1 MIDLFDSFGR
11 KIELGKKIASGGE
24 GVVYEVPSLG
34 NNIAAKMYTGAML
47 RDKQEKLRRMAMGY
61 KESLKKIAA
70 WPQITLHESVGGSTR
85 GFLMERLIGYEPI
98 HHLYGPSHRKQ
109 RYPDKDWSFL
119 VFTARNTAS
128 AFQTLHSH
136 DCVIGDVN
144 PNLVFVGS
152 NSTVKLIDCDSFQ
165 IFADGRCYP
174 CEVGS
179 PHFTPPEL
187 QNSSTFRGI
196 VRTVNQDNFGLAVL
210 LFHILLMGRHPF
222 SGIFSGTGDNP
233 LEKSIGQFRYAF
245 GRNAAIKGIAP
256 PPNSIT
262 TAILP
267 GTISELFERAFTE
280 QGTFPGSRPSAQEWV
295 IALDSLREQLRSC
308 NQESNHKY
316 FSGLSSCPWCVQEQK
331 SGFYFFISY
340 GNSRPGYEG
349 FDLSQIWA
357 RIIAIEPPEPPPE
370 LTTYSFQVS
379 PEPLS
384 RPVTLSKFIT
394 ILQKTAAAGLVL
406 VCLFTEPQFFVY
418 ALIISLS
425 LFFLGFQSNYTK
437 EKKRRKSVLDEA
449 HKEMAATK
457 EHWFHEACDSKFQDI
472 LKELSHQRAEFDVL
486 ALQLEQ
492 EKTKLQQNLPNDQL
506 QKFLDT
512 FFISSSS
519 IPSIGPARKAVLLSF
534 GIETAADINRNRIIN
549 ISGFGPYLAGELD
562 AWRNKIENRFVFCP
576 SKGTDP
582 ADIKALNQRFSQK
595 RKQIEI
601 SLLAG
606 PEKLLQVRNEIV
618 NSRSQL
624 LPVIISVTRKV
635 VQAEADLSVLR
646 YK

>member
-11 KIELGKKIASGGE
+11 KIELGQKIASGGE
-24 GVVYEVPSLG
+24 GIVYEVPSLG
-34 NNIAAKMYTGAML
+34 NNIAAKIYTGAIFP
-47 RDKQEKLRRMAMGY
+47 DKQEKLRRMAMGY
-61 KESLKKIAA
+61 RESLKKIAA
-70 WPQITLHESVGGSTR
+70 WPQVTLHERVGGTIC

-109 RYPDKDWSFL
+109 RYPDKDWAFL
-119 VFTARNTAS
+119 VFTARNTAA
-128 AFQTLHSH
+128 AFKALHSH
-136 DCVIGDVN
+136 DYVIGDVN

-165 IFADGRCYP
+165 IFADGHCYP

-179 PHFTPPEL
+179 PHFTPAEL
-187 QNSSTFRGI
+187 QNHSTFRGI

-245 GRNAAIKGIAP
+245 GRNAAIKGMAP

-267 GTISELFERAFTE
+267 RTITELFERAFTE
-280 QGTFPGSRPSAQEWV
+280 QGTLPGNRPSAQEWV
-295 IALDSLREQLRSC
+295 IALDLLREQLRSC
-308 NQESNHKY
+308 KEESNHKY
-316 FSGLSSCPWCVQEQK
+316 FSGLSSCPWCAQEQK

-340 GNSRPGYEG
+340 GSSRSGSEG
-349 FDLSQIWA
+349 FELSQIWA
-357 RIIAIEPPEPPPE
+357 QIIAIEPPEPPPE
-370 LTTYSFQVS
+370 ISTYGIHVS
-379 PEPLS
+379 PEPLP
-384 RPVTLSKFIT
+384 RPVILSKFIT
-394 ILQKTAAAGLVL
+394 IFKKTAAVGLVL
-406 VCLFTEPQFFVY
+406 VCLFTEPQLFVY

-425 LFFLGFQSNYTK
+425 LFISGFNSNYTK
-437 EKKRRKSVLDEA
+437 EKERRKSVLDEA
-449 HKEMAATK
+449 HKEMATTK
-457 EHWFHEACDSKFQDI
+457 EHWLHEACDSQFQDI
-472 LKELSHQRAEFDVL
+472 FKELSNQRAEFDCL

-492 EKTKLQQNLPNDQL
+492 EKKKLQQNLRNDQL
-506 QKFLDT
+506 HKFLNT

-519 IPSIGPARKAVLLSF
+519 IPSIGSARKAVLLSF
-534 GIETAADINRNRIIN
+534 GIETAADISRNRIIN
-549 ISGFGPYLAGELD
+549 INGFGPYLAAELD
-562 AWRNKIENRFVFCP
+562 AWRNKIENKFVFNP

-582 ADIKALNQRFSQK
+582 ADITALNQRFSQK

-606 PEKLLQVRNEIV
+606 PEKLLQARNQIV
-618 NSRSQL
+618 KSRLQL
-624 LPVIISVTRKV
+624 LPVIMSATRKV
-635 VQAEADLSVLR
+635 VQAEADLSILT
-646 YK
+646 